1 MRIETTISGAINA
14 NSINNQGEKPP
25 VQKVG
30 AESDLAVKRISN
42 ETRNDVKSENVIN
55 DEMLDNAVEQANKSL
70 RAYDKYIE
78 RSVHEKTHAIM
89 YVLKDSV
96 TNEVIREFPPRKI
109 QDMIAKMWELAG
121 LMVDER
127 R

>member
-1 MRIETTISGAINA
+1 MKIDSTIQNGVGIQVGSG
-14 NSINNQGEKPP
+14 QGEWQ
-25 VQKVG
+25 VRQKG
-30 AESDLAVKRISN
+30 SSEAEINIRKASSEAHIDVNSDH
-42 ETRNDVKSENVIN
+42 VIN

-70 RAYDKYIE
+70 SAYNKFIE
-78 RSVHEKTHAIM
+78 RSVHEKTHAII
-89 YVLKDSV
+89 YVLKDSI

-121 LMVDER
+121 LLVDER